1 MNINTSSEQPDA
13 EPGSTTD
20 LHPREQLDQLFLRV
34 ESRLQH
40 VMRKHRRLSPTLFT
54 VSPEGL
60 SIYAPGPLNE
70 VPEKNGFAAD
80 ARLICASQGS
90 VAAVLAFEA
99 WALEAKPGERLAP
112 YARPSQSPLRKEY
125 ICLCGE
131 AFGSIYQQKLLPI
144 LRDHR
149 GRFSC
154 LGTSKILPPEPTAG
168 RFANLL
174 PQTLLNDEV
183 RTFANLMLKSRGL
196 VIRESPPESQPP
208 SAARE

>member
-70 VPEKNGFAAD
+70 VPKKTVSRLTRGSSAPPKALSLPSWPSRRGPSKPNPENSWILTPVLLSHLCVKNTSAFA
-80 ARLICASQGS
+80 G
-90 VAAVLAFEA
+90 
-99 WALEAKPGERLAP
+99 K
-112 YARPSQSPLRKEY
+112 
-125 ICLCGE
+125 
-131 AFGSIYQQKLLPI
+131 
-144 LRDHR
+144 
-149 GRFSC
+149 
-154 LGTSKILPPEPTAG
+154 
-168 RFANLL
+168 
-174 PQTLLNDEV
+174 
-183 RTFANLMLKSRGL
+183 
-196 VIRESPPESQPP
+196 P
-208 SAARE
+208 SAASTSRNWCPFCATIVADSPAWARPKPCLPNQPPAGSQICCRR

>member
-99 WALEAKPGERLAP
+99 WALEAKPGE
-112 YARPSQSPLRKEY
+112 Q
-125 ICLCGE
+125 
-131 AFGSIYQQKLLPI
+131 
-144 LRDHR
+144 
-149 GRFSC
+149 
-154 LGTSKILPPEPTAG
+154 
-168 RFANLL
+168 
-174 PQTLLNDEV
+174 
-183 RTFANLMLKSRGL
+183 
-196 VIRESPPESQPP
+196 
-208 SAARE
+208 